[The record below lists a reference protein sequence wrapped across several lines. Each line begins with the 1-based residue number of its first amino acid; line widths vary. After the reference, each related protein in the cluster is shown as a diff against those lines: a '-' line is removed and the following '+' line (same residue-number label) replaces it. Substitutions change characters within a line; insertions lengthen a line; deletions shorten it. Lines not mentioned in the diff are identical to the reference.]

1 LIKIDLITGFLG
13 SGKTTFIK
21 KYAKYLM
28 DQGERVCILEN
39 DYGAINI
46 DMVLL
51 NDLLGQNCELEMV
64 VGGDGHE
71 AHQRRFHTK
80 LISISMLGYTR
91 VIVEPS
97 GIYDVDEFFD
107 TLYESPLDNWYEIGS
122 IISVMDPGLDPDL
135 SEELNYIL
143 VSETANAGRIVLS
156 KLSKKD
162 GDTTNFQKITTAVD
176 HLNASMEHFWCNRHL
191 DIDRDIIAK
200 DWQDLRDDD
209 FLAVEQAGYVHADH
223 IKLSLNDNNNFQ
235 SLFYF
240 YYSTTESDIKDRLTR
255 LMSDKNA
262 GNIIRIKGFL
272 KLSDKQGPDSF
283 IEINATKD
291 ALNIRPIHDTQE
303 VLIIIGESLCKDVI
317 SGYFPGAT
325 TV

>member
-1 LIKIDLITGFLG
+1 MIKIDLITGFLG

-21 KYAKYLM
+21 KYAKYLVE
-28 DQGERVCILEN
+28 QGERVCILEN

-51 NDLLGQNCELEMV
+51 NDLLGPNCELEMV

-71 AHQRRFHTK
+71 AHQRRFRTK

-107 TLYESPLDNWYEIGS
+107 TLYESPLDNWYEVGS
-122 IISVMDPGLDPDL
+122 IISVMDPEIDPDL

-143 VSETANAGRIVLS
+143 VSETANAGKIVLS
-156 KLSKKD
+156 KLDKRD
-162 GDTTNFQKITTAVD
+162 GDSTNHKKAEDAVSYLNDSLD
-176 HLNASMEHFWCNRHL
+176 HFRCKRRLSLEK
-191 DIDRDIIAK
+191 DILLK
-200 DWQDLRDDD
+200 DWQDLDDED
-209 FLAVEQAGYVHADH
+209 FRAIAQAGYVSADH
-223 IKLSLNDNNNFQ
+223 VKLSLNDNNNFQ
-235 SLFYF
+235 SLFYL
-240 YYSTTESDIKDRLTR
+240 YYKTTEADIRKRITD
-255 LMSDKNA
+255 LMSDPAA

-272 KLSDKQGPDSF
+272 KLSDKQDPDSF
-283 IEINATKD
+283 IEINATKG
-291 ALNIRPIHDTQE
+291 ALSIRPIHETQE
-303 VLIIIGESLCKDVI
+303 VIIIIGENLCKDVI